1 VRRISAHYIFPGDGT
16 LLKYGI
22 LEVDTDGT
30 VLNIR
35 DTAGIPEESHGVEFY
50 NGILVPGLVNAHCHL
65 ELSHLKGKVK
75 SAPGLVPFLNAV
87 LAFRSE
93 ICPYGVMEQADL
105 KMESEGV
112 VAVGDISNTDHSFP
126 VKQKS
131 RLYYHTFIEGA
142 SMDPLCSEKVMTRL
156 RNLVGGLEQYGL
168 KGSLC
173 PHAPYS
179 VSDELFEKLLEEAI
193 HTGLPVS
200 VHHQES
206 FHEDL
211 LFLKKEGDF
220 VPFIEQQY
228 PGFKTWIPPGKTS
241 FDHLLLYFLR
251 FPRLL
256 LVHNTFSKPEKLGS
270 IPGLSDSVALVLCPR
285 SNLMLE
291 GRLPDV
297 EGLYRTGL
305 RIALGTD
312 SLASNHELSILSE
325 MKVLQ
330 DAFPEIPL
338 TTLLR
343 WATLNG
349 AWALGLES
357 CLGSFTPGF
366 RPGINLIE
374 NVDLQALRLLEK
386 TRIRRIL

>member
-1 VRRISAHYIFPGDGT
+1 MRRISAHYIFPGNGS

-22 LEVDTDGT
+22 LEVDADGT
-30 VLNIR
+30 ILNIR
-35 DTAGIPEESHGVEFY
+35 DTGGIPEESHGVEFY
-50 NGILVPGLVNAHCHL
+50 NGILIPGLVNAHCHL
-65 ELSHLKGKVK
+65 ELSHLKGRVI
-75 SAPGLVPFLNAV
+75 SAPGLVPFLDSV
-87 LAFRSE
+87 LAFRAE
-93 ICPYGVMEQADL
+93 ICPYGIMEQADR
-105 KMESEGV
+105 KMEAEGI
-112 VAVGDISNTDHSFP
+112 VAVGDISNTDYSFP

-131 RLYYHTFIEGA
+131 RLYYHSFLEGA
-142 SMDPLCSEKVMTRL
+142 AMDPLWSEKVMTRL
-156 RNLVGGLEQYGL
+156 RGLARGLEQYGL

-179 VSDELFEKLLEEAI
+179 VSDELFEELLEEAL

-200 VHHQES
+200 IHHQES

-228 PGFKTWIPPGKTS
+228 PGFTTWIPPGKSS
-241 FDHLLLYFLR
+241 FDHLLPYFLR

-256 LVHNTFSKPEKLGS
+256 LVHNTYSNPERLGS
-270 IPGLSDSVALVLCPR
+270 ISGLSDSVALVLCPR

-297 EGLYRTGL
+297 EGLSRTGL

-330 DAFPEIPL
+330 DAFPEMAL
-338 TTLLR
+338 TTLLQ

-366 RPGINLIE
+366 RPGINLVE
-374 NVDLQALRLLEK
+374 NADLQALRLLEK